1 MAIFYT
7 PFLMSVLFSH
17 FALLIILCLTCTE
30 IWSKPPGNI
39 TAQAENTV
47 PTAGWDLVNDSN
59 GIYVYTHSNHKS
71 DIHEVLVTTEILAPP
86 WRVNAVLADY
96 QHHPDFM
103 PHVSETVVLRDEPTK
118 VSVFQQLD
126 FFPLPVT
133 DRYYT
138 IQIVTVPNLFGPGSY
153 QIVWRLENEKSF
165 VRKGRGIPVHVN
177 MGSWELRPINNGTY
191 TSVKYY
197 HLTDSGGL
205 LPTWIINKAIIRV
218 LPMMIKGVKQQ
229 VSASLY
235 DKLVPRKQK

>member
-1 MAIFYT
+1 
-7 PFLMSVLFSH
+7 MSILFSH
-17 FALLIILCLTCTE
+17 FALLVILCLTCTE

-47 PTAGWDLVNDSN
+47 PMAGWDLVNDRN

-96 QHHPDFM
+96 QHHPDFI
-103 PHVSETVVLRDEPTK
+103 PHVSETVVLRNEPTK

-126 FFPLPVT
+126 FFPLPIT

-138 IQIVTVPNLFGPGSY
+138 IQIVTVPNLFGAGSY
-153 QIVWRLENEKSF
+153 QIGWRLENEKSF
-165 VRKGRGIPVHVN
+165 VRKGKGIPLNVN

-191 TSVKYY
+191 TSVHYY
-197 HLTDSGGL
+197 HRADPGGW
-205 LPTWIINKAIIRV
+205 LPTWIINKAIFRA

>member
-1 MAIFYT
+1 
-7 PFLMSVLFSH
+7 MSTLLTR
-17 FALLIILCLTCTE
+17 FALFILLCLTCFE
-30 IWSKPPGNI
+30 AWSNPSGNI
-39 TAQAENTV
+39 TAQAENTL
-47 PTAGWDLVNDSN
+47 PMTGWDLVNDSD
-59 GIYVYTHSNHKS
+59 GIYVYTHTNHNS

-103 PHVSETVVLRDEPTK
+103 PYVSETVVLRDEATK

-138 IQIVTVPNLFGPGSY
+138 IRIVTVPNLFGAGSY
-153 QIVWRLENEKSF
+153 QIGWHLENEETF

-177 MGSWELRPINNGTY
+177 KGSWELRPINNGAY
-191 TSVKYY
+191 TSVNYY
-197 HLTDSGGL
+197 HLADPGGW
-205 LPTWIINKAIIRV
+205 LPTWIINKAIIIV